1 MFHFLASSMRGKR
14 LSDDI
19 VRAIYIKR
27 DLQLS
32 IHEIAVDLG
41 ISIKAVQNAINPRP
55 GNRGLRGPVG
65 WYYDCNCFI
74 KRCFTLIFCDILS
87 IHLRNASTY

>member
-1 MFHFLASSMRGKR
+1 MRGKR

-41 ISIKAVQNAINPRP
+41 ISIKAVQNAIKRRVGTEKEETWVNFSSK
-55 GNRGLRGPVG
+55 GELLLLHGL
-65 WYYDCNCFI
+65 
-74 KRCFTLIFCDILS
+74 L
-87 IHLRNASTY
+87 